1 MKGKTIFNIFLM
13 MFLFTTFVLVAPCAT
28 MAIEPETPA
37 ESEQAQGIAAEVVET
52 EAGIYY
58 TIKKGDTL
66 WGLSRKFADSPYLW
80 PDLWS
85 ENSQIANPHRIYPGE
100 RIRLYRRTEAAQQY
114 KPVAEKVVEAQAQLL
129 ETEPEM
135 EPETEPEPLPPVEEK
150 QEPEQESGV
159 LIYSRVDQVGFI
171 REIPVKPHGK
181 IFKVQGFKKM
191 IATDDVIYIIRE
203 GDRFLVPGKRY
214 TIYRTPNKV
223 WDLKTEEYIGTQHH
237 LLGIAEI
244 TQVEPD
250 YAIGKVVRA
259 YSNIRI
265 GDLLMPFERRMVEIT
280 RRTPPQGLT
289 GEIIM
294 AEQQNLI
301 IGDHVIA
308 FINRGRR
315 DGVEVGHVFN
325 VYFQESGR
333 IKQRNRDKIVLQ
345 PVVFGEFIVL
355 LTEETTS
362 TVYVTDARQNISPGT
377 KFRTPVR

>member
-1 MKGKTIFNIFLM
+1 
-13 MFLFTTFVLVAPCAT
+13 
-28 MAIEPETPA
+28 MAVEPETLA

-66 WGLSRKFADSPYLW
+66 WDLSRKFADSPYLW

-85 ENSQIANPHRIYPGE
+85 DNSQIANPHRIYPGE
-100 RIRLYRRTEAAQQY
+100 RIRLYRRTDAAQQY
-114 KPVAEKVVEAQAQLL
+114 EPVAEKVVEAQAQVL
-129 ETEPEM
+129 ETESEM
-135 EPETEPEPLPPVEEK
+135 ESETEPETEPEPLPPVEEQ
-150 QEPEQESGV
+150 QEPEQELGV
-159 LIYSRVDQVGFI
+159 LSYSRVQQVGFI

-181 IFKVQGFKKM
+181 IFKVQGFKEM

-203 GDRFLVPGKRY
+203 GDRFLVPGQRY

-223 WDLKTEEYIGTQHH
+223 WDRKTEAYIGTQHH

-259 YSNIRI
+259 YSNIRT
-265 GDLLMPFERRMVEIT
+265 GDLLMPFERRMAKIT
-280 RRTPPQGLT
+280 RRNPPQGLT
-289 GEIIM
+289 GEVIM

-325 VYFQESGR
+325 VYYQESGQTKPR
-333 IKQRNRDKIVLQ
+333 SRDKIVLQ

>member
-13 MFLFTTFVLVAPCAT
+13 LFLFTAFVLALPCAA
-28 MAIEPETPA
+28 MAAEPETPA
-37 ESEQAQGIAAEVVET
+37 ESEPAQGIAAEVVET

-58 TIKKGDTL
+58 TIKEGDTL
-66 WGLSRKFADSPYLW
+66 WDLSRKFADSPYLW

-85 ENSQIANPHRIYPGE
+85 ENSKIANPHRIYPGE
-100 RIRLYRRTEAAQQY
+100 RIQLYRRTDTTVKHA
-114 KPVAEKVVEAQAQLL
+114 PVVEEVVEAKAPVL
-129 ETEPEM
+129 EM
-135 EPETEPEPLPPVEEK
+135 EPETEPEPLPPVEE
-150 QEPEQESGV
+150 QPEPAQDSGV
-159 LIYSRVDQVGFI
+159 LTYSRVNQVGFI

-181 IFKVQGFKKM
+181 IFKVQGFKEM
-191 IATDDVIYIIRE
+191 IATDDVIYIIRD

-223 WDLKTEEYIGTQHH
+223 WDRKTEEYIGTQHY

-265 GDLLMPFERRMVEIT
+265 GDLLMPFERRTAKIN
-280 RRTPPQGLT
+280 RRNAPPGLT

-315 DGVEVGHVFN
+315 DGVEIGHVFN
-325 VYFQESGR
+325 VYFQESGQVR
-333 IKQRNRDKIVLQ
+333 SSKRDKIVLQ
-345 PVVFGEFIVL
+345 PVVFGEFVVL

-362 TVYVTDARQNISPGT
+362 TVYVTDARQNISQGT
-377 KFRTPVR
+377 KFRAPVR

>member
-13 MFLFTTFVLVAPCAT
+13 LFLFTAFVLAAPCAAT
-28 MAIEPETPA
+28 AAEPETPA
-37 ESEQAQGIAAEVVET
+37 ESEPAQGIAAEVVET

-58 TIKKGDTL
+58 TIKEGDTL
-66 WGLSRKFADSPYLW
+66 WDLSRKFADSPYLW

-85 ENSQIANPHRIYPGE
+85 ENSKIANPHRIYPGE
-100 RIRLYRRTEAAQQY
+100 RIQLYRRTDTTVKHE
-114 KPVAEKVVEAQAQLL
+114 PVVEEVVEATA
-129 ETEPEM
+129 EVI
-135 EPETEPEPLPPVEEK
+135 EPEPEIEPEPPPVEE
-150 QEPEQESGV
+150 QPEPAE
-159 LIYSRVDQVGFI
+159 
-171 REIPVKPHGK
+171 
-181 IFKVQGFKKM
+181 M
-191 IATDDVIYIIRE
+191 IATDDVIYIIRD

-223 WDLKTEEYIGTQHH
+223 WDRKTEEYIGTQHY

-265 GDLLMPFERRMVEIT
+265 GDLLMPFERRTAKIN
-280 RRTPPQGLT
+280 RRNPPPGLT

-325 VYFQESGR
+325 VYFQESGQVR
-333 IKQRNRDKIVLQ
+333 SSKRDKIVLQ
-345 PVVFGEFIVL
+345 PVVFGEFVVL

-362 TVYVTDARQNISPGT
+362 TVYVTDARQNISQGT
-377 KFRTPVR
+377 KFRAPVR